1 MSTHSYIACD
11 LGAES
16 GRVILGVL
24 HGGILTLEEVYR
36 FPTGPLPLGESL
48 RWDVPQIFEELKTGL
63 SRITPHHKAQAA
75 SLSVDSWG
83 VDYVLTNTAGATPAL
98 SPHSLS
104 PHLLPYHYRDT
115 RTDAAFLA
123 AGETVPA
130 AVIFAETGIQFMPI
144 NTLYQLL
151 AHRQQ
156 EPQQL
161 AEADQLLLIADY
173 FNALFSG
180 VSVAERSLAST
191 TQLYNP
197 KTRAWSEALL
207 TQFDLPVPLL
217 PPLVDSGTVLGAL
230 TPQIAAQTGLHGVQ
244 VLATCSHDTAAAV
257 AAVPVTEQSAGSGD
271 WAFLSSGTWSL
282 LGVELPEPL
291 INAGVH
297 AANFTNEIGYGGTVR
312 FLKNI
317 AGLWIVQECRRTWL
331 AKGWNYSYDDLTRMA
346 EAAPPLGSLLLPGDA
361 RFLTPGGMPAKVREF
376 CRETGQA
383 VPKTPGQIVRCALES
398 LALSYRRTLEQLE
411 TLTGRTL
418 SRLHIVGGG
427 SHNAL
432 LNQLAANATGRTV
445 LAGPAEAT
453 AIGNL
458 LLQAVTLGHLGS
470 LADLRRT
477 VRASFPVQTFEPADS
492 KAWQDAYVRFQQIE
506 QPQREQPRMEEQ
518 NL

>member
-1 MSTHSYIACD
+1 MSENSHSYIACD

-24 HGGILTLEEVYR
+24 DGGILTLEEIYR
-36 FPTGPLPLGESL
+36 FPTGPLPAGESL
-48 RWDVPQIFEELKTGL
+48 RWDVPQIFSELKIGL
-63 SRITPHHKAQAA
+63 SRIAPDHKAKAA

-83 VDYVLTNTAGATPAL
+83 VDYVLMHGETPVA
-98 SPHSLS
+98 
-104 PHLLPYHYRDT
+104 LPYHYRDT
-115 RTDAAFLA
+115 RTDAAYLA
-123 AGETVPA
+123 AGKAVPP

-156 EPQQL
+156 EPEQL
-161 AEADQLLLIADY
+161 AQADRLLLIADY

-180 VSVAERSLAST
+180 VGVAERSLAST

-197 KTRAWSEALL
+197 SARVWSEELL
-207 TQFDLPVPLL
+207 SGFNLPLPLL
-217 PPLVDSGTVLGAL
+217 PPLVDSGTVLGPL
-230 TPQIAAQTGLHGVQ
+230 KPEIAAETGLDSVLQ
-244 VLATCSHDTAAAV
+244 VIATCSHDTAAAV
-257 AAVPVTEQSAGSGD
+257 AAVPEEGED

-291 INAGVH
+291 INADVQ

-331 AKGWNYSYDDLTRMA
+331 GKGWDYTYEDLTRMA

-383 VPKTPGQIVRCALES
+383 VPTTPGQIVRCALES

-411 TLTGRTL
+411 TLTGR
-418 SRLHIVGGG
+418 RIQRVHIVGGG

-432 LNQLAANATGRTV
+432 LNQFAANAMGRTV
-445 LAGPAEAT
+445 LAGPVEAT
-453 AIGNL
+453 AIGNV

-477 VRASFPVQTFEPADS
+477 VQASFPIRTFEPADS
-492 KAWQDAYVRFQQIE
+492 NAWQEAYARFQQLE
-506 QPQREQPRMEEQ
+506 QPQMKQQKMEEQ
-518 NL
+518 KL